1 MVGEQHVRRAAG
13 ELDHRDAGAHAFDSK
28 SESSAKDLG
37 EKLRVPGDVAAWGVE
52 VVELE
57 EVGQGI
63 SVVSMQGRIDWG
75 VRICTW
81 NILLGL
87 RLGKVVEIV
96 RTHREFRDLDLFAIQ
111 EASTHDGRS
120 DAEAIAE
127 AMGAEYASFQ
137 ATAQLF
143 RGREQAN
150 ALIWRRGLF
159 DESPQVVSLSDL
171 PRASL
176 TRAERTLL
184 RAIPPQR
191 RIAIRAESEALRVYV
206 MHLDVVGFTHKLE
219 QFRAILTDM
228 TSRHRVPLTL
238 VAGDLNTFG
247 PPRLQL
253 WRRIRAAAHEA
264 KLVELTHGLRRT
276 HWTAQKLDAIYAG
289 GAVGATHRAWTL
301 NVRASDHLP
310 VFADF

>member
-1 MVGEQHVRRAAG
+1 MPGE
-13 ELDHRDAGAHAFDSK
+13 DSRNN
-28 SESSAKDLG
+28 G
-37 EKLRVPGDVAAWGVE
+37 W
-52 VVELE
+52 
-57 EVGQGI
+57 
-63 SVVSMQGRIDWG
+63 

-87 RLGKVVEIV
+87 RLQKVLEAVT
-96 RTHREFRDLDLFAIQ
+96 THRDFHELDLFAVQ
-111 EASTHDGRS
+111 EASVHDGRP

-127 AMGAEYASFQ
+127 AMGPGYAWFQ

-150 ALIWRRGLF
+150 ALIWRRELF
-159 DESPQVVSLSDL
+159 DDPPQVVSLSDL
-171 PRASL
+171 PSERL

-184 RAIPPQR
+184 RAIPPQK
-191 RIAIRAESEALRVYV
+191 RIAIRAESDAMRVYV

-219 QFRAILTDM
+219 QFRAIVTDM
-228 TSRHRVPLTL
+228 TSRQPVPLTL
-238 VAGDLNTFG
+238 IAGDLNTFG

-264 KLVELTHGLRRT
+264 KLVDLTHGLRRT
-276 HWTAQKLDAIYAG
+276 HWTAQKLDAIYAA
-289 GAVGATHRAWTL
+289 GAVGTTHRAWTL

>member
-1 MVGEQHVRRAAG
+1 
-13 ELDHRDAGAHAFDSK
+13 
-28 SESSAKDLG
+28 
-37 EKLRVPGDVAAWGVE
+37 
-52 VVELE
+52 
-57 EVGQGI
+57 
-63 SVVSMQGRIDWG
+63 

-87 RLGKVVEIV
+87 RLNKVLETV
-96 RTHREFRDLDLFAIQ
+96 RTNRDFRDLDLFAIQ
-111 EASTHDGRS
+111 EASVHAGRR

-127 AMGAEYASFQ
+127 AMGDGYSCFQ

-159 DESPQVVSLSDL
+159 DESPEVVSLSDL
-171 PRASL
+171 PAVHL

-191 RIAIRAESEALRVYV
+191 RIAIRAESDALRVYV

-228 TSRHRVPLTL
+228 TSRHAVPLTL
-238 VAGDLNTFG
+238 IAGDLNTFG

-253 WRRIRAAAHEA
+253 WRRIRTAAHEA
-264 KLVELTHGLRRT
+264 RLVELTHGLRRT
-276 HWTAQKLDAIYAG
+276 HWTAQKLDAIYATG
-289 GAVGATHRAWTL
+289 VVGATHRTWTL
-301 NVRASDHLP
+301 SVRASDHLP

>member
-1 MVGEQHVRRAAG
+1 M
-13 ELDHRDAGAHAFDSK
+13 
-28 SESSAKDLG
+28 
-37 EKLRVPGDVAAWGVE
+37 
-52 VVELE
+52 
-57 EVGQGI
+57 
-63 SVVSMQGRIDWG
+63 
-75 VRICTW
+75 RICTW
-81 NILLGL
+81 NILLGN
-87 RLGKVVEIV
+87 RLDKVLETV
-96 RTHREFRDLDLFAIQ
+96 RTHRDFRDVDLFAIQ
-111 EASTHDGRS
+111 EASVHDGRR

-127 AMGAEYASFQ
+127 AMGDGYSCFQ

-143 RGREQAN
+143 RRREQAN

-159 DESPQVVSLSDL
+159 DESPEVVSLSDL
-171 PRASL
+171 PAVHM

-191 RIAIRAESEALRVYV
+191 RIAIRAESDALRVYV

-228 TSRHRVPLTL
+228 TSRHAVPLTL
-238 VAGDLNTFG
+238 IAGDLNTFG

-253 WRRIRAAAHEA
+253 WRRIRTAAHEA
-264 KLVELTHGLRRT
+264 RLVELTHGLRRT
-276 HWTAQKLDAIYAG
+276 HWTAQKLDAIYAT

>member
-1 MVGEQHVRRAAG
+1 
-13 ELDHRDAGAHAFDSK
+13 
-28 SESSAKDLG
+28 
-37 EKLRVPGDVAAWGVE
+37 
-52 VVELE
+52 
-57 EVGQGI
+57 
-63 SVVSMQGRIDWG
+63 

-81 NILLGL
+81 NILLGW
-87 RLGKVVEIV
+87 RLNQVLDAV
-96 RTHREFRDLDLFAIQ
+96 RTHGDFRELDLFAIQ
-111 EASTHDGRS
+111 EASTHDGRP

-127 AMGAEYASFQ
+127 AMGGGYSSFQ

-150 ALIWRRGLF
+150 ALVWRSGLF
-159 DESPQVVSLSDL
+159 EEPPQIVSLSDL
-171 PRASL
+171 PRARL

-228 TSRHRVPLTL
+228 TSRHPVPLTL
-238 VAGDLNTFG
+238 IAGDLNTFG

-253 WRRIRAAAHEA
+253 WRRIRTAASDAG
-264 KLVELTHGLRRT
+264 LVELTHGLRRT

-289 GAVGATHRAWTL
+289 GAVGTAHRGWTL

>member
-1 MVGEQHVRRAAG
+1 M
-13 ELDHRDAGAHAFDSK
+13 
-28 SESSAKDLG
+28 
-37 EKLRVPGDVAAWGVE
+37 
-52 VVELE
+52 
-57 EVGQGI
+57 
-63 SVVSMQGRIDWG
+63 
-75 VRICTW
+75 RICTW

-87 RLGKVVEIV
+87 RLNKVLATV
-96 RTHREFRDLDLFAIQ
+96 RTNRDFRDLDLFAIQ
-111 EASTHDGRS
+111 EASVHDGRR

-127 AMGAEYASFQ
+127 AMGDSYSCFQ

-143 RGREQAN
+143 RRREQAN
-150 ALIWRRGLF
+150 ALVWRRGLF
-159 DESPQVVSLSDL
+159 DESPEVVSLSDL
-171 PRASL
+171 PAVHM

-191 RIAIRAESEALRVYV
+191 RIAIRAESDALRVYV

-228 TSRHRVPLTL
+228 TSRHAVPLTL
-238 VAGDLNTFG
+238 IAGDLNTFG

-253 WRRIRAAAHEA
+253 WRRIRTAAHEA
-264 KLVELTHGLRRT
+264 RLVELTHGLRRT
-276 HWTAQKLDAIYAG
+276 HWTAQKLDAIYAT

>member
-1 MVGEQHVRRAAG
+1 MPGE
-13 ELDHRDAGAHAFDSK
+13 DSRNN
-28 SESSAKDLG
+28 G
-37 EKLRVPGDVAAWGVE
+37 
-52 VVELE
+52 
-57 EVGQGI
+57 
-63 SVVSMQGRIDWG
+63 G

-87 RLGKVVEIV
+87 RLKKVLEAVGA
-96 RTHREFRDLDLFAIQ
+96 HRDFRDLDLFAVQ
-111 EASTHDGRS
+111 EASVHDGRP
-120 DAEAIAE
+120 DAEAIAG
-127 AMGAEYASFQ
+127 AMGGGYAWFQ

-150 ALIWRRGLF
+150 ALIWRRELF
-159 DESPQVVSLSDL
+159 DDPPQVVSLSDL
-171 PRASL
+171 PSARL

-184 RAIPPQR
+184 RAIPPQK
-191 RIAIRAESEALRVYV
+191 RIAIRAESDAMRVYV

-219 QFRAILTDM
+219 QFRAIVTDM
-228 TSRHRVPLTL
+228 TSRQPVSLTL
-238 VAGDLNTFG
+238 IAGDLNTFG

-264 KLVELTHGLRRT
+264 KLVDLTHGLRRT
-276 HWTAQKLDAIYAG
+276 HWTAQKLDAIYAA
-289 GAVGATHRAWTL
+289 GAVGTTHRAWTL